1 VSTRV
6 CQRSWPRTTGPRTT
20 WSSTMGGSPVT
31 TVRRSE
37 TGACHA
43 SAHMHAWCHT
53 PPLIALPSVLSW
65 ALVHGS
71 SHTLAHTDRSHSV
84 CTPVTHESWLLLA
97 WHQCSKHAHVCTCS
111 QYHLCVCVCVHARA
125 LPNTSPMYGN
135 HNGLLVMAGDRPFA
149 RYGADESV
157 HGQLTL
163 GYHRAATNT
172 TVWFHTLETGYT
184 AQYRGGEVRWIVRPV
199 PNTSAVVTWTVLP
212 LDSDIGMV
220 SEITSTGASTGD
232 RLLFMFG
239 GAYKL
244 SGKLKKIS
252 DVHESDNAACFPVV
266 ARHTTPQLF

>member
-1 VSTRV
+1 MRMCARAHNIICV
-6 CQRSWPRTTGPRTT
+6 C
-20 WSSTMGGSPVT
+20 V
-31 TVRRSE
+31 
-37 TGACHA
+37 
-43 SAHMHAWCHT
+43 
-53 PPLIALPSVLSW
+53 
-65 ALVHGS
+65 
-71 SHTLAHTDRSHSV
+71 
-84 CTPVTHESWLLLA
+84 
-97 WHQCSKHAHVCTCS
+97 
-111 QYHLCVCVCVHARA
+111 CVCVCVHARA

-244 SGKLKKIS
+244 SGKFRK
-252 DVHESDNAACFPVV
+252 
-266 ARHTTPQLF
+266 